1 MQGPIMLVSG
11 GDDQLWP
18 SSKFAEIVME
28 WLTCHHHPYKNIH
41 LHYKDA
47 GHFLCFPY
55 TLPYMP
61 PNVMLSPG
69 GGMTVTFGGSDK
81 ANTRTALDA
90 WPKMLDFL
98 KQNLDG

>member
-1 MQGPIMLVSG
+1 MLVSG

-18 SSKFAEIVME
+18 SSKFAEILME
-28 WLTCHHHPYKNIH
+28 RLTCHHHPYKNIH

-55 TLPYMP
+55 TLSYMP

-69 GGMTVTFGGSDK
+69 GGMTIYIWRQRQGQYPHRSRRL
-81 ANTRTALDA
+81 AQDA
-90 WPKMLDFL
+90 
-98 KQNLDG
+98 

>member
-1 MQGPIMLVSG
+1 MAFIKVCCDCDGMVNL
-11 GDDQLWP
+11 
-18 SSKFAEIVME
+18 SS
-28 WLTCHHHPYKNIH
+28 PKNIH

-47 GHFLCFPY
+47 RLFLCFPY
-55 TLPYMP
+55 TLPYKP

-69 GGMTVTFGGSDK
+69 GGMAITFGGSDK

-98 KQNLDG
+98 KQNLNG